1 MAENEVKK
9 EAEIGICPICK
20 QGKIVD
26 KGKFYGCTNYKS
38 DQSCKFTLPKK
49 WSNKTI
55 TKSMAKSLV
64 VKGSTNKL
72 KGFQSK
78 KTGKEFSAKLTL
90 LLNFNSY
97 FLGRLTSAIF
107 IYPKSGC
114 SQAYSISIFSWSGK

>member
-90 LLNFNSY
+90 KADKLAFE
-97 FLGRLTSAIF
+97 F
-107 IYPKSGC
+107 
-114 SQAYSISIFSWSGK
+114 